1 MSGSNCK
8 SSSDVAGMAK
18 KLQELEAQRKEEER
32 QKEVTAEPKRCTRQE
47 MARGFSLSEEAA
59 LVSEAQ
65 DSGVERYKKVVAAV
79 QNAVRCYRVI
89 HDEKKPATIQPS
101 LHHFLKRVDR
111 IESSK
116 EPEPVSST
124 SGLSEIAAC
133 PPSPVADDPSVLP
146 SSTSSPSSG
155 Q

>member
-1 MSGSNCK
+1 
-8 SSSDVAGMAK
+8 MAK
-18 KLQELEAQRKEEER
+18 KLQELEAQRKDEER
-32 QKEVTAEPKRCTRQE
+32 QKEVTAELKRCTRQE
-47 MARGFSLSEEAA
+47 MARGFSLSEEAP

-89 HDEKKPATIQPS
+89 HDEKKTATTQTS

-133 PPSPVADDPSVLP
+133 PPSPVADPSALP

>member
-1 MSGSNCK
+1 
-8 SSSDVAGMAK
+8 
-18 KLQELEAQRKEEER
+18 
-32 QKEVTAEPKRCTRQE
+32 

-65 DSGVERYKKVVAAV
+65 DSGVERYMKVVAAV
-79 QNAVRCYRVI
+79 QNAVWCYHIIMMR
-89 HDEKKPATIQPS
+89 KKEPQPR
-101 LHHFLKRVDR
+101 HRWIIFLKRVDR

-133 PPSPVADDPSVLP
+133 PPSPGADDPSVLP